1 MPAWVTTIDQLGPE
15 KVLHVYD
22 PATELKGVVVVDTVS
37 IAGAAGGTR
46 MLPDITTEEIFQLAR
61 AMTHKFAILDFPIG
75 GAKAGIW
82 AEPGIHGP
90 QRRELMLS
98 FGRAV
103 KPLLGAGIT
112 LAADMGTDNEDV
124 ATFYDGSG
132 VSKKFTGLSTQ
143 MVDGEP
149 LEDHAT
155 GYGVVVAALAACQ
168 FAGVN
173 IKNARVAIEGFGKVG
188 GGVARYISESG
199 ANVVAISTINGAI
212 YNKDGLD
219 VKALLEAR
227 KTAGDKA
234 VVDYNPK
241 KAKRIRSQELY
252 GLPVDILIPGARPYV
267 INKKNAGKVR
277 ARVISSIANIPMTD
291 EAEAIIFKK
300 GILAVPDFISNAG
313 GAILGVVDVLGGT
326 SDDVFRVLRD
336 FLGPLSSGILSEAK
350 QQGINPR
357 ALAVQKSVAKVTAA
371 RSQSAPA
378 PDFEQ
383 LMLDMRKRLGFPA

>member
-37 IAGAAGGTR
+37 LAGAAGGTR

-124 ATFYDGSG
+124 ATFYEGAG
-132 VSKKFTGLSTQ
+132 VPKKFTGLSTQ

-168 FAGVN
+168 AAGVN

-199 ANVVAISTINGAI
+199 ATVVAISTIDGAI
-212 YNKDGLD
+212 YNKNGLD

-234 VVDYNPK
+234 VTEYK
-241 KAKRIRSQELY
+241 KAKRIRSHELY
-252 GLPVDILIPGARPYV
+252 SLPVDILIPGARPYV

-277 ARVISSIANIPMTD
+277 AKVISSIANIPMTD
-291 EAEAIIFKK
+291 EAEAILFKR

-313 GAILGVVDVLGGT
+313 GVILGVVDVLGGT

-336 FLGPLSSGILSEAK
+336 FLGPLSSGILAEAK
-350 QQGINPR
+350 QRGINPR
-357 ALAVQKSVAKVTAA
+357 ALAVQKTMAKVTAA
-371 RSQSAPA
+371 RSQSAAA

-383 LMLDMRKRLGFPA
+383 LMIDMRKRLGFSD

>member
-22 PATELKGVVVVDTVS
+22 PATELRGVVVVDTIS
-37 IAGAAGGTR
+37 IGGAAGGTR

-103 KPLLGAGIT
+103 KPLLSAGVT

-124 ATFYDGSG
+124 ATFFEGAG
-132 VSKKFTGLSTQ
+132 VPKKFTGLSVQ
-143 MVDGEP
+143 MIEGEP

-168 FAGVN
+168 FAGLN

-199 ANVVAISTINGAI
+199 ATVVAISTIDGAI

-234 VVDYNPK
+234 VLEYK
-241 KAKRIRSQELY
+241 KAKRIKSRELY
-252 GLPVDILIPGARPYV
+252 SLPVDILIPGARPFV
-267 INKKNAGKVR
+267 ITRKNAGSVK
-277 ARVISSIANIPMTD
+277 AKIISSIANIPMTG
-291 EAEAIIFKK
+291 EAETIIFKK
-300 GILAVPDFISNAG
+300 GIMAVPDFISNAG
-313 GAILGVVDVLGGT
+313 GVILGVVDVLGGT
-326 SDDVFRVLRD
+326 ADDVFRVLRD
-336 FLGPLSSGILSEAK
+336 LLGPLSLGILEEAK

-357 ALAVQKSVAKVTAA
+357 ALAVQKTTAKVMAA
-371 RSQSAPA
+371 RSQPAVA
-378 PDFEQ
+378 PDLE
-383 LMLDMRKRLGFPA
+383 LLINEMRKRLGFTA

>member
-1 MPAWVTTIDQLGPE
+1 MSAWVTTIDQLGPE

-22 PATELKGVVVVDTVS
+22 PSTELKAVVVVDTIS
-37 IAGAAGGTR
+37 IGGAAGGTR

-103 KPLLGAGIT
+103 KTLLGAGIT

-124 ATFYDGSG
+124 ATFFEGAG
-132 VSKKFTGLSTQ
+132 VPKKFTGLSNQ

-155 GYGVVVAALAACQ
+155 GYGVVVSALAACQ
-168 FAGVN
+168 FAGLN

-199 ANVVAISTINGAI
+199 ASVVAISTLNGAI

-234 VVDYNPK
+234 VLEYK
-241 KAKRIRSQELY
+241 KAKRIRSHELY
-252 GLPVDILIPGARPYV
+252 NLPVDILIPGARPYV
-267 INKKNAGKVR
+267 ITKKNAGGVK
-277 ARVISSIANIPMTD
+277 AKVISSIANIPMTD
-291 EAEAIIFKK
+291 EAEAILFKK

-313 GAILGVVDVLGGT
+313 GVILGVVDVLGGT

-350 QQGINPR
+350 QQGVNPR
-357 ALAVQKSVAKVTAA
+357 ALAVQKTTAKVMAA
-371 RSQSAPA
+371 WSQPA
-378 PDFEQ
+378 AATDFEQ
-383 LMLDMRKRLGFPA
+383 LMNDMRKRLGFPS

>member
-22 PATELKGVVVVDTVS
+22 PVTELRGVVVVDTVS
-37 IAGAAGGTR
+37 SGGAAGGTR

-82 AEPGIHGP
+82 AEPAIHGP
-90 QRRELMLS
+90 QRKELMLS

-103 KPLLGAGIT
+103 KSLLGSGIT
-112 LAADMGTDNEDV
+112 LAADMGTDNDDV
-124 ATFYDGSG
+124 ATFFEGAG
-132 VSKKFTGLSTQ
+132 VPKKFTGLSTQ
-143 MVDGEP
+143 MLDGEP

-188 GGVARYISESG
+188 GGVARYITESG
-199 ANVVAISTINGAI
+199 ARVVAISTLNGAI

-219 VKALLEAR
+219 VKALLETR
-227 KTAGDKA
+227 KTTGDKA
-234 VVDYNPK
+234 IAEYKN
-241 KAKRIRSQELY
+241 AKRIRSKEIY

-267 INKKNAGKVR
+267 ITRKNAGHIK
-277 ARVISSIANIPMTD
+277 AKIISSIANIPMTD
-291 EAEAIIFKK
+291 EAEALLFKN
-300 GILAVPDFISNAG
+300 GVLAVPDFISNAG

-326 SDDVFRVLRD
+326 TDDVFRVLRD
-336 FLGPLSSGILSEAK
+336 YLGPLSSGILSEAK

-357 ALAVQKSVAKVTAA
+357 ALAVQKTTAKVLAA
-371 RSQSAPA
+371 RQQPASAVN
-378 PDFEQ
+378 FEE
-383 LMLDMRKRLGFPA
+383 LLNDSRRRLGLSA

>member
-1 MPAWVTTIDQLGPE
+1 MPAWVTSIDHLGPE

-22 PATELKGVVVVDTVS
+22 PVTELRGVVVVDTVS
-37 IAGAAGGTR
+37 LGGAAGGTR

-82 AEPGIHGP
+82 AEPSIHGP
-90 QRRELMLS
+90 QRKELMLS

-103 KPLLGAGIT
+103 KTLLGAGVT
-112 LAADMGTDNEDV
+112 LAADMGTDNDDV
-124 ATFYDGSG
+124 ATFFEGAE
-132 VSKKFTGLSTQ
+132 VPKKFTGLSTQ

-155 GYGVVVAALAACQ
+155 GYGVVVAALSACQ

-173 IKNARVAIEGFGKVG
+173 IKNASVAIEGFGKVG
-188 GGVARYISESG
+188 GGVARYITESG
-199 ANVVAISTINGAI
+199 AKVVAISTISGGI

-219 VKALLEAR
+219 VKTLLEAR

-234 VVDYNPK
+234 VLEYKN
-241 KAKRIRSQELY
+241 AKHIRPQELY
-252 GLPVDILIPGARPYV
+252 GIKADILIPGARPYV
-267 INKKNAGKVR
+267 ITKKNAGSIK

-291 EAEAIIFKK
+291 EAEAILFKK
-300 GILAVPDFISNAG
+300 GVLAVPDFISNAG
-313 GAILGVVDVLGGT
+313 GVILGVVDVLGGT

-336 FLGPLSSGILSEAK
+336 YLGPLSSQILSEAK

-357 ALAVQKSVAKVTAA
+357 ALAVQKTTAKVLAA
-371 RSQSAPA
+371 RQQPA
-378 PDFEQ
+378 DKPDFVQ
-383 LMLDMRKRLGFPA
+383 LLNEMKKRLGLAA